1 MPGSAVCVCAL
12 LLLHRYR
19 GPTTGASSMGLHDR
33 RACGE
38 IVTEMLT
45 IIRHSGGESRAVKT
59 RVAMYVDVMFFM
71 PKSESI

>member
-1 MPGSAVCVCAL
+1 
-12 LLLHRYR
+12 
-19 GPTTGASSMGLHDR
+19 MGLHDR

-71 PKSESI
+71 SKSLLNFFLKVA

>member
-1 MPGSAVCVCAL
+1 MCVHCFCF
-12 LLLHRYR
+12 
-19 GPTTGASSMGLHDR
+19 TGTEDQLRELVASYGLHDR

-71 PKSESI
+71 SKSESI